1 MNICTSTVVKGIN
14 LIVDL
19 QLRFFDSGRKTTKS
33 RGDTMPKNQNSEIN
47 FIILDN
53 ASLECLS
60 SGDWA
65 NKSDYSQC
73 KQL

>member
-1 MNICTSTVVKGIN
+1 MNISTVLKGIN

-19 QLRFFDSGRKTTKS
+19 QLRFFDGRRRTTKS
-33 RGDTMPKNQNSEIN
+33 KEDTMPKNKNPEIN

>member
-1 MNICTSTVVKGIN
+1 MNISTVLKGIN
-14 LIVDL
+14 LIVEL
-19 QLRFFDSGRKTTKS
+19 QLRFFDGRRRTTKS
-33 RGDTMPKNQNSEIN
+33 KEDTMPKNKNPEIN